1 MVLAVR
7 VSLGREGLWVTE
19 VWTLLPA
26 GAFYVPQPGRD
37 PPHVVTPLA
46 DPVTKLMGLWFL
58 TWKTKPP
65 GSTGGWCWPSGCGA
79 CPPRSLLGGEETQA
93 QGPSPAPVGLPFNV
107 LQHLYIKKE
116 HIC

>member
-46 DPVTKLMGLWFL
+46 DPVTNLMGLWVL
-58 TWKTKPP
+58 GPETEPP
-65 GSTGGWCWPSGCGA
+65 GMREA
-79 CPPRSLLGGEETQA
+79 CFVWAGRAPPNLSVPTTRAQSHRRTFLLY
-93 QGPSPAPVGLPFNV
+93 PSPPLNLDAQAPG
-107 LQHLYIKKE
+107 KK
-116 HIC
+116 